1 MITKLEELTD
11 MAAKVGRKKLSV
23 ACPFDTH
30 TLEAVDRARKL
41 GFVDAVLTGSL
52 QKISDAASKAGISL
66 SDYEVC
72 DIPFDDAA
80 LQTACRKTSVGE
92 ADILMKGLVSSEN
105 YLKAVLNRTSGLL
118 TLGST
123 INHVAVMENPNMDR
137 LIIFGDS
144 AVMPTPDFKQKLNIL
159 NSLSTMS
166 RILGNNNPKVAFVAA
181 TELISPAIT
190 AGQDAAIISKMSER
204 GQLDCIV
211 DGPLGLDVAINRE
224 AAAIK
229 NVKGTIHG
237 DADCLVFPEI
247 EAGNAFYKANTK
259 LANSTIAAVLAG
271 VKAPV
276 VMTSRADSVDSKF
289 YSILLAMVAGTV
301 V

>member
-1 MITKLEELTD
+1 MTTKLEDLVGQ
-11 MAAKVGRKKLSV
+11 AAKVGRKKLSV
-23 ACPFDTH
+23 ACPYDSH
-30 TLEAVDRARKL
+30 TIIAVERARSQGLVDVVFVGEL
-41 GFVDAVLTGSL
+41 GRV
-52 QKISDAASKAGISL
+52 KDAAAKAGINL
-66 SDYEVC
+66 ANYELC
-72 DIPFDDAA
+72 DIPYDDAA
-80 LQTACRKTSVGE
+80 LQTACRKVSVGE

-105 YLKAVLNRTSGLL
+105 YLKAVLNRNTGLL

-123 INHVAVMENPNMDR
+123 INHVAVMQNPNLDR

-144 AVMPTPDFKQKLNIL
+144 AVMPSPDFKQKLQIL
-159 NSLSTMS
+159 NALTSMA
-166 RILGNNNPKVAFVAA
+166 RILGNDNPKVAFVAA
-181 TELISPAIT
+181 TELISTAIT

-204 GQLDCIV
+204 GQLNCIV

-224 AAAIK
+224 AADIK
-229 NVKGTIHG
+229 NVRGTIHG

-271 VKAPV
+271 VKSPV
-276 VMTSRADSVDSKF
+276 VMTSRADSIDSKY
-289 YSILLAMVAGTV
+289 YSILLALVAGTV

>member
-1 MITKLEELTD
+1 MITKLEQLVEQ
-11 MAAKVGRKKLSV
+11 ASKVGRKKLSV
-23 ACPFDTH
+23 ACPYDGH
-30 TLEAVDRARKL
+30 TMAAVERARSQ
-41 GFVDAVLTGSL
+41 GFVDVVFTGDL
-52 QKISDAASKAGISL
+52 ERIKIAAAESDIDL
-66 SDYEVC
+66 SNYEVC

-80 LQTACRKTSVGE
+80 LQTACRKVSVGE
-92 ADILMKGLVSSEN
+92 TDILMKGLISSEK
-105 YLKAVLNRTSGLL
+105 YLKAVLNRNTGLL

-123 INHVAVMENPNMDR
+123 INHVAVMQNPNIDR

-144 AVMPTPDFKQKLNIL
+144 AVMPTPDFKQKLQIL
-159 NSLSTMS
+159 NALTSMA
-166 RILGNNNPKVAFVAA
+166 RILGNENPKVAFVAA

-211 DGPLGLDVAINRE
+211 DGPLGLDVAINKE
-224 AAAIK
+224 AADIK
-229 NVKGTIHG
+229 NVRGSIHG

-271 VKAPV
+271 TKSPV
-276 VMTSRADSVDSKF
+276 VMTSRADSIDSKY
-289 YSILLAMVAGTV
+289 YSILLALIAGTV